1 MTTIVIAAADIPKG
15 TVIGWDMLD
24 TMEVDRGILMSIDA
38 VTEPDAVIGRR
49 AQRDISAGEAVVSGS
64 VSDLPSSHT
73 ELSYSIPEGLYAI
86 EFPADYD
93 NTVAGHVEEGDRVD
107 IALLM
112 KETPKKEKSGS
123 DGEKKVEEPE
133 EGWEILVENLEVI
146 RLGSRMYS
154 GEDMY
159 DYVIIAAERTTVLK
173 IMDAEEKGELKLI
186 LRSPVTEDSDE

>member
-1 MTTIVIAAADIPKG
+1 MAEAQALAEARAESVTTIVIASADIPKG

-73 ELSYSIPEGLYAI
+73 ELSYSIPEGLFAI
-86 EFPADYD
+86 ELPADYD

-123 DGEKKVEEPE
+123 DGEKKEEEPE
-133 EGWEILVENLEVI
+133 EGW
-146 RLGSRMYS
+146 
-154 GEDMY
+154 
-159 DYVIIAAERTTVLK
+159 
-173 IMDAEEKGELKLI
+173 
-186 LRSPVTEDSDE
+186 